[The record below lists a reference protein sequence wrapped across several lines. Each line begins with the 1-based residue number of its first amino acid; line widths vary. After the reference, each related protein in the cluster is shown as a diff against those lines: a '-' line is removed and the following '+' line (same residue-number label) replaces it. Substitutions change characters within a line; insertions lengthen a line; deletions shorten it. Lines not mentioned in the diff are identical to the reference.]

1 MRRYDIARGILLI
14 LSIIDFALAAPVLA
28 QEKRQESA
36 DVLLMPPKD
45 VRTVLGKRWE
55 EDLGKLGEE
64 FLKTGGKP
72 VESSDS
78 ILSSSSTPSGPDSGS
93 TNVVQ
98 PPAQNPASS
107 TANPDALTEPSSCSP
122 STLSKRGLWARG
134 NCLTKSWAF
143 VWSAVKDDDGLH
155 GGLHD
160 PLLFDPTAS
169 GYSSESSDHEWTGAH
184 VPQPNLNPNPDLSLN
199 LNPTPL
205 IHPSAD
211 PNFDWNYWINAED
224 SPPPEPVSPNE
235 AHVYQVDPPNPPSTS
250 GYAPGPSPTEPKHEV
265 ETPPSSNLGSP
276 KEPEDEVVPGPLT
289 SPDLD
294 HQSLSADSP
303 PPDLQAATYA
313 AKGKAKESR
322 RISGTA
328 RDVRNAVQRELQPT
342 TERSLDSGE

>member
-1 MRRYDIARGILLI
+1 MRRYDIVSGILLI

-28 QEKRQESA
+28 QEKRQASV
-36 DVLLMPPKD
+36 DVVPMPPKE
-45 VRTVLGKRWE
+45 VISVLGKRWE
-55 EDLGKLGEE
+55 DDLEKLGEE
-64 FLKTGGKP
+64 FLNLKTEGKP
-72 VESSDS
+72 VDSSDS
-78 ILSSSSTPSGPDSGS
+78 TLSSSSTPSGPDSGS

-134 NCLTKSWAF
+134 NCLTKSWGF
-143 VWSAVKDDDGLH
+143 VWSALKDDDGLH

-160 PLLFDPTAS
+160 SLLYDPTAS
-169 GYSSESSDHEWTGAH
+169 ASWYSPESSDHEWTGAY
-184 VPQPNLNPNPDLSLN
+184 VPQPNPNPNLN

-211 PNFDWNYWINAED
+211 PEFDWNYRINAED
-224 SPPPEPVSPNE
+224 PPPVSPKE
-235 AHVYQVDPPNPPSTS
+235 SHVYQVDPLNPPSTS
-250 GYAPGPSPTEPKHEV
+250 GYAPGPSPTEPKHEM

-276 KEPEDEVVPGPLT
+276 KEPADEVIPGPPI

-303 PPDLQAATYA
+303 PPDLQVATYA

-342 TERSLDSGE
+342 SERSLDSGE